1 MRGFLRTLVAIGLA
15 LAATGASAQ
24 PYPSK
29 PITIVVPF
37 AAGSGTDS
45 ITRIIGQYLS
55 AALNQSVV
63 IENKVGASGVLAA
76 TYVARAAPDGYTLLM
91 ATNSTHSAN
100 PHLFK
105 SLAYDPVKD
114 FAPVARAGSYVFML
128 VVNPDIPA
136 KTLPELVAHAK
147 ANPGKL
153 TYASGNTTGIVAGE
167 TLKSKAGIDV
177 LHIPYKSTPPAHQR
191 RARRPRLDD
200 VHRSGARASSTCA
213 PARCARSPSPR
224 RSAARCCPT
233 CPRCTKPA
241 SRATTSPHG
250 PALFAP
256 AGTPKEIVARLNAEV
271 QQDHRQSGG
280 EGAHRGHRLR
290 RVLRAAGDA
299 RRVRAVRAGEL
310 GQADQGRRHRAAI
323 SRQVQPAFSPV
334 LPISR
339 VPSASARRV
348 CAEPGRSGFCWL
360 SCGAQPESQII
371 SKVARILPS
380 RIGEALRVDL
390 APCASA
396 SRAAAA
402 CGGARRAHWWRPC
415 GAVRPSG

>member
-1 MRGFLRTLVAIGLA
+1 MRGLLRTLVAIGLA

-24 PYPSK
+24 TYPSK

-45 ITRIIGQYLS
+45 IARIVGQQLS
-55 AALNQSVV
+55 VAFNQSVV

-105 SLAYDPVKD
+105 SLSYDPVKD

-177 LHIPYKSTPPAHQR
+177 LHIPYKSTPPALNDVLGGRVSMMFIDLAPGLEHV
-191 RARRPRLDD
+191 RAGTLRPLA
-200 VHRSGARASSTCA
+200 VTTKE
-213 PARCARSPSPR
+213 
-224 RSAARCCPT
+224 RSALLPDLPSLHEAGIPGYDV
-233 CPRCTKPA
+233 
-241 SRATTSPHG
+241 TSWAG
-250 PALFAP
+250 LFAP
-256 AGTPKEIVARLNAEV
+256 AGTSKEIVARLNDEV
-271 QQDHRQSGG
+271 RKIIANPD
-280 EGAHRGHRLR
+280 
-290 RVLRAAGDA
+290 VKA
-299 RRVRAVRAGEL
+299 RI
-310 GQADQGRRHRAAI
+310 AI
-323 SRQVQPAFSPV
+323 TGFDAFSGPPETLAAFV
-334 LPISR
+334 QSELANWGKLIKD
-339 VPSASARRV
+339 AGI
-348 CAEPGRSGFCWL
+348 EP
-360 SCGAQPESQII
+360 Q
-371 SKVARILPS
+371 
-380 RIGEALRVDL
+380 
-390 APCASA
+390 
-396 SRAAAA
+396 
-402 CGGARRAHWWRPC
+402 
-415 GAVRPSG
+415 